1 MQNFDARC
9 VVLYS
14 KLAATLREYF
24 ICTLYA
30 CYGQAMNYLFSPE
43 LAEHKP
49 TSLTIL
55 KNPCYNQNDMLQ
67 SFFFLKEEDETKSY
81 LRNQGRYARI
91 YEDSD

>member
-67 SFFFLKEEDETKSY
+67 KNFFLKEEDETKSLSKELGQVCSY
-81 LRNQGRYARI
+81 L
-91 YEDSD
+91 